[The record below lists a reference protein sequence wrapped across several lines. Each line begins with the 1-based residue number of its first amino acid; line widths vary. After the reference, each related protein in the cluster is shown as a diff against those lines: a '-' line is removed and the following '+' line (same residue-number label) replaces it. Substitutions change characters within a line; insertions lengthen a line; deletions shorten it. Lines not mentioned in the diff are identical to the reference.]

1 MGNINRMVDI
11 VVLLILTG
19 LSVSD
24 IRNKKVSRKVLTLWG
39 LLTVFWK
46 IVDFYQIRVFLE
58 KMEQT
63 NVGDLAGICAG
74 IGVGVLFLLVS
85 KVTEEAIG
93 YGDSVAIMILG
104 GYLGFW
110 KVVGVL
116 AVAFFTSGIGISRT
130 GEDDAIFPFFDS
142 WIYSDAGRAG
152 RCSVRGY
159 TVEMSFLMP
168 IIMLLIMSSIYA
180 FFYYHDKNIIAGAA
194 YETAVVGSNKARE
207 KPDSQTGSGDRSGTD
222 VAELETLF
230 QSRVNGKCILLSTI
244 QGQVTVEGDEVCVR
258 AQGTWRKMKVSVEK
272 RAAITEP
279 EKKLRD
285 IKKIK
290 EFVNGT

>member
-11 VVLLILTG
+11 VVLLILTW

-39 LLTVFWK
+39 ILTVFWK

-63 NVGDLAGICAG
+63 NVDDLAGICAG

-104 GYLGFW
+104 GYKWSLFGD
-110 KVVGVL
+110 
-116 AVAFFTSGIGISRT
+116 IGISRT
-130 GEDDAIFPFFDS
+130 GEEDAIFPFFDS

-159 TVEMSFLMP
+159 TVEMSFLTP
-168 IIMLLIMSSIYA
+168 IIMLLVMSSIYA

-207 KPDSQTGSGDRSGTD
+207 KPGSQTGSGDRSGTD

>member
-63 NVGDLAGICAG
+63 NV
-74 IGVGVLFLLVS
+74 VGVLFLLVS

-116 AVAFFTSGIGISRT
+116 AAAFFTSGVCSVILAFRGQVKT
-130 GEDDAIFPFFDS
+130 MPFFPFLTL
-142 WIYSDAGRAG
+142 
-152 RCSVRGY
+152 GY
-159 TVEMSFLMP
+159 ILM
-168 IIMLLIMSSIYA
+168 LA
-180 FFYYHDKNIIAGAA
+180 EQGGAA
-194 YETAVVGSNKARE
+194 
-207 KPDSQTGSGDRSGTD
+207 
-222 VAELETLF
+222 
-230 QSRVNGKCILLSTI
+230 
-244 QGQVTVEGDEVCVR
+244 
-258 AQGTWRKMKVSVEK
+258 
-272 RAAITEP
+272 
-279 EKKLRD
+279 
-285 IKKIK
+285 
-290 EFVNGT
+290 

>member
-1 MGNINRMVDI
+1 MESCGSAGSSIFYKWS
-11 VVLLILTG
+11 LL
-19 LSVSD
+19 
-24 IRNKKVSRKVLTLWG
+24 
-39 LLTVFWK
+39 
-46 IVDFYQIRVFLE
+46 
-58 KMEQT
+58 
-63 NVGDLAGICAG
+63 GD
-74 IGVGVLFLLVS
+74 
-85 KVTEEAIG
+85 
-93 YGDSVAIMILG
+93 
-104 GYLGFW
+104 
-110 KVVGVL
+110 
-116 AVAFFTSGIGISRT
+116 IGISRT
-130 GEDDAIFPFFDS
+130 SEDDAIFPVFDS

-152 RCSVRGY
+152 RGIVRGY

-168 IIMLLIMSSIYA
+168 IIMLLVMSSIYA

-244 QGQVTVEGDEVCVR
+244 QGQVTVGGDEVCVR

-272 RAAITEP
+272 RAVITEP

>member
-24 IRNKKVSRKVLTLWG
+24 IRNKKVSRRVLTLWG
-39 LLTVFWK
+39 ILTVIWK
-46 IVDFYQIRVFLE
+46 IVDFYRIRVFLE

-63 NVGDLAGICAG
+63 NVENLVGICAG

-116 AVAFFTSGIGISRT
+116 FGDIGISWT
-130 GEDDAIFPFFDS
+130 SEDNAIFPIFDS
-142 WIYSDAGRAG
+142 WIYSDAGRAER
-152 RCSVRGY
+152 RCIVRGY
-159 TVEMSFLMP
+159 TVEMSFLTP
-168 IIMLLIMSSIYA
+168 IIMLLVMSSIYA

-207 KPDSQTGSGDRSGTD
+207 KPDSQTESGDRSGTD

-244 QGQVTVEGDEVCVR
+244 QGQVMVEGDEVCVR

>member
-39 LLTVFWK
+39 ILTVFWK

-63 NVGDLAGICAG
+63 NVENLVGICAG

-116 AVAFFTSGIGISRT
+116 AAAFFTSGVCSVILAFRGRVKT
-130 GEDDAIFPFFDS
+130 MPFFPFFDS

-168 IIMLLIMSSIYA
+168 IIMLLVMSSIYA

-207 KPDSQTGSGDRSGTD
+207 KPDSQTG
-222 VAELETLF
+222 LE
-230 QSRVNGKCILLSTI
+230 IEA
-244 QGQVTVEGDEVCVR
+244 GQM
-258 AQGTWRKMKVSVEK
+258 WRNWKHFFKVV
-272 RAAITEP
+272 
-279 EKKLRD
+279 
-285 IKKIK
+285 
-290 EFVNGT
+290 